1 LAKAEDQNF
10 ELGGK
15 EGSANA
21 IVTGGEFKLE
31 VEVGQR
37 TDYSKTE
44 KKNFILSIGG
54 CEVKIGAFDSL
65 GGIQYDFGK
74 DGDLDAVLYGLDSV
88 VVTNSG
94 GIVFKGKGASK
105 YTAEVCIVDFGNE
118 KNGNYYVPVKLSGDV
133 PKAFKLYSTTIKM
146 GDRSGE
152 SNPPEKFAGAGSKI
166 ALIVGLCVGG
176 LFILLASSGGIGL
189 FVYRWRKNKILQQQC
204 EKKQVESG
212 KNVEAATPTD
222 NKTPA
227 PKAQDPKTT
236 ESKTPS
242 KTVEA
247 DKKDAKSKEPRKKV
261 TKSKEGSKEKKGA
274 SKEKPKDIPKDKE
287 KEAPKEKQV
296 SPKEKP
302 AEDKEQSGRTKKKT
316 EEDKKKPAED
326 KEQSGRA
333 KKKTEENEKKP
344 AEDKEQSGRAKK
356 KTEKFEKKSAGKT
369 AEIPADKSD
378 TPPKKPEEEPEED
391 QENKDRPWSKLT
403 PEEIRILYSGLVTGS
418 TDSTKE
424 NKL

>member
-1 LAKAEDQNF
+1 M
-10 ELGGK
+10 
-15 EGSANA
+15 
-21 IVTGGEFKLE
+21 
-31 VEVGQR
+31 
-37 TDYSKTE
+37 
-44 KKNFILSIGG
+44 
-54 CEVKIGAFDSL
+54 
-65 GGIQYDFGK
+65 
-74 DGDLDAVLYGLDSV
+74 LYGLDSV
-88 VVTNSG
+88 VVTNSSKITFG
-94 GIVFKGKGASK
+94 GKSFPQNVTCA
-105 YTAEVCIVDFGNE
+105 VDFGSE

-391 QENKDRPWSKLT
+391 QENKERPWSKLT